1 MTNQNQAAFQ
11 DLRVIQERLATDYI
25 DFFKELRDRHSS
37 ESPVHQQAQNAL
49 NRTQEVI
56 RLIGRMLGAGGTAPT
71 VKELNQFQ
79 AEMDSLIQLRSDLIV
94 SSAVERTKPQ
104 PIAPTN
110 RIIQAAAQQY
120 ANRQQQHA
128 TAGRHSLSNATES
141 WRRDAL
147 GVTKAVT
154 EAMATPLL
162 GPFARMGIEA
172 GEWTASRLWRGT
184 KTVVGGAFRGAR
196 GLYRRSADDREE
208 HDNLHSFDADGARG
222 MYDGTSIRQGL
233 YQFFDED
240 AFKAKWT
247 RQLLKSSGGDEE
259 SKSSGKGLLDG
270 GLFKWLGLGS
280 IAAVGAGVALKTFFP
295 EEYDKVKSSLGK
307 VGNILDTVVDTVSD
321 PQVGTLVALGA
332 LGTVILGGVGSI
344 GLVAALGKVA
354 LVAGA
359 LWVAHELLLGEIN
372 KITEQTKRTEQ
383 LSRSAIDKWEEAGGN
398 PAVAAKL
405 RNESLMREKFPESPY
420 DVLKE
425 KGFFSNYGKSAYD
438 MYVRKP
444 LGWLGTQLGIKSSQE
459 TSIIDKLREPRAS
472 SQPGLK
478 VVQEDGTIINTG
490 TGLQV
495 DFDVSEINKSREN
508 ETKSQYNE
516 ETISLLTKISE
527 GIAKIGT
534 GSGIGIDA
542 RGPINAGA
550 SSELSFINR
559 SSTPWNDSLYNVGSA

>member
-1 MTNQNQAAFQ
+1 MANQNQAAFQ
-11 DLRVIQERLATDYI
+11 DLRVIQQQLATDYI

-49 NRTQEVI
+49 NGTQEVI

-184 KTVVGGAFRGAR
+184 KAVVGGAFRGAR

-259 SKSSGKGLLDG
+259 SNSSGGG
-270 GLFKWLGLGS
+270 GLFSGLFSGGSIWKWLGLG
-280 IAAVGAGVALKTFFP
+280 AAGAVGTGMLDSVLENLFPDEWPKIRERVKEVARTGVEKAAPIASTAAELATRASVTVAAGAFEGLTKGFGDLWAEAFKIMEEEIPIWTKVFGEFSHEIVEFFSEGNPFKKT
-295 EEYDKVKSSLGK
+295 VK
-307 VGNILDTVVDTVSD
+307 NAAEIIDAVDTVTPGWLPKWMAVVS
-321 PQVGTLVALGA
+321 PGA
-332 LGTVILGGVGSI
+332 WAAEKI
-344 GLVAALGKVA
+344 GREFWNWNFSKGRHAPLPKKEPKAT
-354 LVAGA
+354 
-359 LWVAHELLLGEIN
+359 ELPEWIN
-372 KITEQTKRTEQ
+372 EP
-383 LSRSAIDKWEEAGGN
+383 LSFEGNESAIEYQKRLQRDRELQEIQEE
-398 PAVAAKL
+398 
-405 RNESLMREKFPESPY
+405 R
-420 DVLKE
+420 
-425 KGFFSNYGKSAYD
+425 
-438 MYVRKP
+438 
-444 LGWLGTQLGIKSSQE
+444 IH
-459 TSIIDKLREPRAS
+459 
-472 SQPGLK
+472 
-478 VVQEDGTIINTG
+478 
-490 TGLQV
+490 
-495 DFDVSEINKSREN
+495 
-508 ETKSQYNE
+508 ETKSQHEE